1 MIIILSILF
10 FAMFDYIGY
19 NLAVRYKLVNSKF
32 INPYRIT
39 QALMQIAI
47 TLTLYFLWSW
57 KEAVSFNFLWWTWTA
72 DLIFYIYC
80 YLINGF
86 NHEFAMQNEVQ
97 RGIVTW
103 GWWTPYGLIKW
114 AFTGKQQ
121 TQIGTTILVLQSII
135 GMILTL
141 LFNTVWQNI

>member
-72 DLIFYIYC
+72 DLICYIY
-80 YLINGF
+80 
-86 NHEFAMQNEVQ
+86 
-97 RGIVTW
+97 
-103 GWWTPYGLIKW
+103 
-114 AFTGKQQ
+114 
-121 TQIGTTILVLQSII
+121 SI
-135 GMILTL
+135 
-141 LFNTVWQNI
+141 

>member
-47 TLTLYFLWSW
+47 TLTLYFLWSR

-72 DLIFYIYC
+72 DWIYYLYC
-80 YLINGF
+80 FLINYNDTRRHWLQAF
-86 NHEFAMQNEVQ
+86 D
-97 RGIVTW
+97 GIVTW
-103 GWWTPYGLIKW
+103 AFFTPIGIYHWTR
-114 AFTGKQQ
+114 TGNKDTIISGNVLCLQ
-121 TQIGTTILVLQSII
+121 TLLGILLTILINYI
-135 GMILTL
+135 
-141 LFNTVWQNI
+141 W